1 MNVIFAFAG
10 IFVAVFTRTFL
21 AYRYKL
27 ITALVRDEEVRW
39 SHRYLASSVSALA
52 YGLISVTIITQSVAL
67 PEDPVSLLFT
77 FLTSFFYGWGINDA
91 FNKIFIDWTKHWKRI
106 KL

>member
-1 MNVIFAFAG
+1 MKIVLAFAG
-10 IFVAVFTRTFL
+10 ILVAVFTRTFL

-27 ITALVRDEEVRW
+27 IRALVRGEDMCW
-39 SHRYLASSVSALA
+39 NHRYLASSLFALA
-52 YGLISVTIITQSVAL
+52 YGLVSTMILIQAVAL

-91 FNKIFIDWTKHWKRI
+91 FNKIFIDWTKYWKMLRH
-106 KL
+106 

>member
-1 MNVIFAFAG
+1 MKMILAFAG

-27 ITALVRDEEVRW
+27 IRALVRGEDVRW
-39 SHRYLASSVSALA
+39 NHRHSASSIFAMA
-52 YGLISVTIITQSVAL
+52 YGLISTMTLIQAVAL

-77 FLTSFFYGWGINDA
+77 FLTSFFYGWE
-91 FNKIFIDWTKHWKRI
+91 
-106 KL
+106 